1 MQGSTS
7 SRRIGVNKG
16 YTRWC
21 TASIILIRAQPCYVS
36 TNACRLHH
44 FRSEISSSACI
55 GLYYCVLYGN
65 HSANGDDAKPIASI
79 GSISSIGGIG
89 GIGSS
94 PRLLYTLRVSG

>member
-55 GLYYCVLYGN
+55 
-65 HSANGDDAKPIASI
+65 I
-79 GSISSIGGIG
+79 GS
-89 GIGSS
+89 
-94 PRLLYTLRVSG
+94 TV